1 MFLNKQQQTAPK
13 LERQVGMPGAA
24 ADEALAGTREH
35 KRKVALFVAHGMGQ
49 QVPFET
55 MDCVAAG
62 LIRIAKKDG
71 RPAAAIRAE
80 TCLVGGQKLQR
91 IELEMRDAED
101 RRSRCTSTK
110 ATGRRLPRAR

>member
-13 LERQVGMPGAA
+13 LEREVAMPGQA
-24 ADEALAGTREH
+24 ADEALAATREH

-71 RPAAAIRAE
+71 RPAAASTACATPGRTSSAGCSAARSTSASGRAP
-80 TCLVGGQKLQR
+80 
-91 IELEMRDAED
+91 AFSS
-101 RRSRCTSTK
+101 RSRSS
-110 ATGRRLPRAR
+110 PWSP